1 MVCPGWTGSCP
12 GLRVITSRFFLFF
25 FSVLW
30 LRSDNLEALELMAE
44 IMERLKESELKQA
57 KETVVI
63 YKFIVYI
70 D

>member
-1 MVCPGWTGSCP
+1 
-12 GLRVITSRFFLFF
+12 
-25 FSVLW
+25 
-30 LRSDNLEALELMAE
+30 MAE